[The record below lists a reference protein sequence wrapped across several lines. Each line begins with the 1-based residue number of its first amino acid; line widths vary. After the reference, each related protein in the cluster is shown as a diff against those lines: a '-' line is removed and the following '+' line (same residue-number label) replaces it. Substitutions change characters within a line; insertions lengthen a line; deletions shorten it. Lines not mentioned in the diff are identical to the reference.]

1 MDLQYQKRMK
11 EIGMTKQD
19 FEFFAKFAVDHNL
32 SDTAIDQLLE
42 LFIARN
48 DRFSQKMWWKRFHY
62 LEKQNG

>member
-1 MDLQYQKRMK
+1 MTCMNVKK
-11 EIGMTKQD
+11 EIGMTRQD